1 MKVFISHSSQD
12 KRFVRTLKDDLNENG
27 IETFF
32 DEDSLEFGDSLKE
45 RLDVALDES
54 SHFVIILSPNAVNS
68 NWVKY
73 ELTGATKLFDS
84 KTLKKII
91 PIKYRECEVPES
103 ISGLIYADLSS
114 ENVRRNDDHV
124 KFIGDGYDKFLN
136 QLVNTIRNSERRLNK
151 TDKTELKKEV
161 KETEKKNEK
170 VLSQTFQI
178 KHKVVKYKDTVS
190 LKFYQDKI
198 AKVKRGTASNNFLPV
213 ILPPYYKVL
222 MADLKIGDDIQFSK
236 DGLKSI
242 KGNFGGFRNSD
253 IGITLHPAIRRFLE
267 IEAGVETNFTVTI
280 SNRLF
285 VKT

>member
-32 DEDSLEFGDSLKE
+32 DEDSLELGDSLKE

-54 SHFVIILSPNAVNS
+54 SHFVIILSPNSVNS

-73 ELTGATKLFDS
+73 ELTGATRLFDS

-91 PIKYRECEVPES
+91 PIKYRECQVPQ
-103 ISGLIYADLSS
+103 ILSGLIYADLSN
-114 ENVRRNDDHV
+114 ENVRRNDDRV
-124 KFIGDGYDKFLN
+124 KFIGNGYEKFLN
-136 QLVNTIRNSERRLNK
+136 QLINTIKNTEKRLNK

-170 VLSQTFQI
+170 VLSETFQI
-178 KHKVVKYKDTVS
+178 RHKIVRYKDAATV
-190 LKFYQDKI
+190 KFYQDKI
-198 AKVKRGTASNNFLPV
+198 SKVKRSIAINNFLPV

-222 MADLKIGDDIQFSK
+222 MGDLKIGEDIHFSK

-242 KGNFGGFRNSD
+242 KGNFAGFRNSD
-253 IGITLHPAIRRFLE
+253 TGITLHPSIRRFLE
-267 IEAGVETNFTVTI
+267 VEVGEEINFIVTI

>member
-12 KRFVRTLKDDLNENG
+12 KRFVRTLKNDLNENG

-32 DEDSLEFGDSLKE
+32 DEDSLELGDSLKE
-45 RLDVALDES
+45 RLDIALDES
-54 SHFVIILSPNAVNS
+54 SHFVIILSQNSVRS

-73 ELTGATKLFDS
+73 ELIGATKLFDS

-103 ISGLIYADLSS
+103 IAGLLYADLSN
-114 ENVRRNDDHV
+114 ENVRRNDDQV
-124 KFIGDGYDKFLN
+124 KFLGDGYEKFLN
-136 QLVNTIRNSERRLNK
+136 QLINTIKNSERRLNK

-161 KETEKKNEK
+161 NETEKKNEK

-178 KHKVVKYKDTVS
+178 RHKIVRFKDGIS

-198 AKVKRGTASNNFLPV
+198 SKIKKGIAPNNFLPV

-222 MADLKIGDDIQFSK
+222 MGDLKIGEEIQFSK
-236 DGLKSI
+236 DGLKAM
-242 KGNFGGFRNSD
+242 KGNFAGFRNSD
-253 IGITLHPAIRRFLE
+253 IGITLHPALRKFLE
-267 IEAGVETNFTVTI
+267 VEPGLEISFIVTI
-280 SNRLF
+280 SSRLF
-285 VKT
+285 VKS